1 MRRILAFA
9 MAVSLCVLSLLPAN
23 RIVSGQEEASA
34 TVTSKFFRSENP
46 LPGQYLVMLAN
57 IDETQFETTA
67 GSLAGEYNGQ
77 MLACPYGPG
86 INGFS
91 TLMSE
96 ANAIALSQ
104 DARVQSVQ
112 EIPAAGFTAPDSY
125 ESRTNVAL
133 AANGGQAFATSTI
146 NSNYA
151 ASGAI
156 NGDRKGLNWG
166 AGGGWNDATLDQY
179 TDELWVEFNGP
190 KRINEINVFTVQDDY
205 SNPQDPKL
213 DMSFTLYGLVDFDV
227 YCKDAVSGQT
237 VTLEAVRGNNRV
249 WRQVKFEPVITKK
262 IFIKVYN
269 ARGYSRIAEVEA
281 WEAPAPPPKS
291 TNVALAANGG
301 QAFASSTL
309 SAGYPVSSIINGD
322 RRGTGWANGTGG
334 WHDATGN
341 SFPDYLEVHFAG
353 EKRINEI
360 NFFTL
365 QDTYTIPSEPN
376 SEMTFSQFGVT
387 AFRINYWD
395 STQAQWVTLIEVQ
408 GNNKVWRNIQFPVIS
423 TQKLSIMILN
433 GANSFSRVVEIEAW
447 EAPAATN
454 VALAENG
461 GQAFASS
468 TLSQWYPPSAL
479 INGERKGTGWANGTG
494 GWHDATGNSFPDY
507 LEVHFNGEKFINQ
520 IDLFTLQDNYQQAV
534 TPTPD
539 LTFSLAGVTAYR
551 VNYWDSASNQ
561 WVMLTEIQNNNKVWR
576 KLEFD
581 PIRTS
586 KLSIMI
592 LNGMSG
598 YSRVVE
604 IEAWQAADAEFS
616 PPNLAEL
623 PPADPESAYAEALA
637 LPAAAPTPPPHRL
650 MLSTNQR
657 YFYYNFKTTAAFGV
671 SGSYLP
677 HVARSRPR
685 LPPNNDPNDPII
697 DPVKENCT
705 FDVVSGVQKFK
716 TCISLIK
723 GAGLNHLQIWVV
735 LNHSVGK
742 LRKERGTDPAT
753 GRDPYTDEQPFKW
766 NTQTKEWDLNKLKIN
781 DSDPNNDLTG
791 FNDQFFKNLWTVVK
805 FCQDNDVLVGVVL
818 FDPWQGTEN
827 GIPNIS
833 PWYALNNKDKM
844 EFSDPAYFVKAE
856 DPTASPAGTQID
868 KNEPNITLRKI
879 QVALMKR
886 TAYELRDLKNF
897 YWLLANEP
905 DMDPRGLGAGV
916 IVWHKYMAN
925 QLRKYETQDLGGKIH
940 LIAANLT
947 TNAAGANGMITA
959 LRAFGKID
967 IIASHYV
974 NLDSKTGIPAS
985 IRYAA
990 LRLLKNYNLYQSPG
1004 LQVPD
1009 NNEIWGFNE
1018 DRYTG
1023 TAEDNDTDTAAAA
1036 RVEAWEFFMNGGG
1049 LYDHLS
1055 YKWGNA
1061 AGQDAPM
1068 SGAARTYFK
1077 YLSKFM
1083 EGIPLDNMHRFTSNQ
1098 TSGWLKIHPLDNPNP
1113 VDNTELNAPYWAAM
1127 SNGTHFFYYL
1137 HRSKRFRLKADRY
1150 RVYTGGAAAPDAI
1163 QVQRS
1168 GLGTGCFVAE
1178 WFYPDGKTMSGGP
1191 AVSNQGVLTVV
1202 QRIPFFFTTSSTP
1215 KSLTGPLYK
1224 QDLILRIT
1232 KRAGVTQP
1240 NCN

>member
-1 MRRILAFA
+1 MRRILAIA
-9 MAVSLCVLSLLPAN
+9 MAVSLCVLSLLPAT
-23 RIVSGQEEASA
+23 RTVTGQEESAA

-46 LPGQYLVMLAN
+46 LPGQYLVLLNN
-57 IDETQFETTA
+57 IDEIQLETTA
-67 GSLAGEYNGQ
+67 GTLTGEYNGQ
-77 MLACPYGPG
+77 LLACPYEPG

-91 TLMSE
+91 VQLSE
-96 ANAIALSQ
+96 ANAIALSE

-112 EIPAAGFTAPDSY
+112 EIPAEGFAKSDSY

-133 AANGGQAFATSTI
+133 AANGAQAFASSSFSTG
-146 NSNYA
+146 YP

-166 AGGGWNDATLDQY
+166 AGGGWNDATIDQY
-179 TDELWVEFNGP
+179 TDELWIEFNGP
-190 KRINEINVFTVQDDY
+190 KQINEINVVTVQDNY
-205 SNPQDPKL
+205 ANPQEPRRDTTF
-213 DMSFTLYGLVDFDV
+213 SLYGLVDFDV
-227 YCKDAVSGQT
+227 YCKDSITGQT

-249 WRQVKFEPVITKK
+249 WRQIKFEPVNTTK
-262 IFIKVYN
+262 IFVRVLN
-269 ARGYSRIAEVEA
+269 ARGYSRITEVEA
-281 WEAPAPPPKS
+281 WEAPPPPPKS

-360 NFFTL
+360 DFITL
-365 QDTYTIPSEPN
+365 QDAYTIPSEPN

-395 STQAQWVTLIEVQ
+395 SALAQWVMLIEVQ
-408 GNNKVWRNIQFPVIS
+408 GNNKVWRNIQFPVIATS
-423 TQKLSIMILN
+423 KLSIMILN
-433 GANSFSRVVEIEAW
+433 GANNYSRVVEIEAW

-461 GQAFASS
+461 GQAYASS

-479 INGERKGTGWANGTG
+479 INGERKGTGWANGSG

-507 LEVHFNGEKFINQ
+507 LEVHFNEEKRIHE
-520 IDLFTLQDNYQQAV
+520 IDLFTLQDNYPQSV

-539 LTFSLAGVTAYR
+539 LTFSLYGVTAYR
-551 VNYWDSASNQ
+551 VSYWDSTSNQ
-561 WVMLTEIQNNNKVWR
+561 WVMLAEILGNNKVWC

-592 LNGMSG
+592 LNGLNS
-598 YSRVVE
+598 YSRLVE
-604 IEAWQAADAEFS
+604 IEAWQAAGADVS
-616 PPNLAEL
+616 TPDLAAL
-623 PPADPESAYAEALA
+623 PPAESEQAYEAAFAA
-637 LPAAAPTPPPHRL
+637 LPATAPTPPPHRL
-650 MLSTNQR
+650 MKSSNQR
-657 YFYYNFKTTAAFGV
+657 YFYYNNKTVPLFGI

-677 HVARSRPR
+677 HIARARPR
-685 LPPNNDPNDPII
+685 TPNNNPNDPIV

-705 FDVVSGVQKFK
+705 FDVVSGQQKFK
-716 TCISLIK
+716 KCIALIK
-723 GAGLNHLQIWVV
+723 GAGLNHIQIWVV

-742 LRKERGTDPAT
+742 LPMERGTDPNT
-753 GRDPYTDEQPFKW
+753 GRDPYPNEQPFIW
-766 NTQTKEWDLNKLKIN
+766 NSSTKKWDLNKTKIT
-781 DSDPNNDLTG
+781 DADPNNDRQG
-791 FNDQFFKNLWTVVK
+791 FDDVFFTNLWTVVK

-833 PWYALNNKDKM
+833 PWYGPNNKDNLA
-844 EFSDPAYFVKAE
+844 FSDPAYFVKAE
-856 DPTASPAGTQID
+856 NPNASPDGSTID
-868 KNEPNITLRKI
+868 STEPNITLRKI

-886 TAYELRDLKNF
+886 TAYELQDLKNF

-905 DMDPRGLGAGV
+905 DMDPRGVGPGV
-916 IVWHKYMAN
+916 VLWHKYMSN
-925 QLRKYETQDLGGKIH
+925 QLRKYETTDLGGKVH
-940 LIAANLT
+940 LIAATLT
-947 TNAAGANGMITA
+947 TNQAGSSGMISA
-959 LRAFGKID
+959 LRAHSKID

-974 NLDSKTGIPAS
+974 HLDSKTGLPSS
-985 IRYAA
+985 IRYGA
-990 LRLLKNYNLYQSPG
+990 LRLLKTFNDYQPSG
-1004 LQVPD
+1004 LQVPA

-1023 TAEDNDTDTAAAA
+1023 TGEDNDTDTAAAA

-1055 YKWGNA
+1055 YRWGNSSNE
-1061 AGQDAPM
+1061 DAPM
-1068 SGAARTYFK
+1068 STGARTYFK
-1077 YLSKFM
+1077 YLSNFVA
-1083 EGIPLDNMHRFTSNQ
+1083 GIPLDNMHRFTSNQ
-1098 TSGWLKIHPLDNPNP
+1098 TSGWLLTHPADNPTP
-1113 VDNTELNAPYWAAM
+1113 DNTQLNSPYWAAM
-1127 SNGTHFFYYL
+1127 SNGTHFFYYV
-1137 HRSKRFRLKADRY
+1137 HRSKRFGLKADRY
-1150 RVYTGGAAAPDAI
+1150 RVYTGGPAAPDPV
-1163 QVQRS
+1163 QVQKS

-1178 WFYPDGKTMSGGP
+1178 WYYPDGKLMNGQP
-1191 AVSNQGVLTVV
+1191 AVTSSGQLTVV
-1202 QRIPFFFTTSSTP
+1202 QRAPFFFTSTSTP
-1215 KSLTGPLYK
+1215 RSLTGPLYK
-1224 QDLILRIT
+1224 QDLVMRIT
-1232 KRAGVTQP
+1232 KRPGVTQA